1 MARKIL
7 FGVSVTLALLLALP
21 WAGLAEPKKPVRI
34 QGTKAMYLRV
44 VARPFAKIYKEPK
57 EGAEVVDA
65 NVRTFQPFYVYAQP
79 QQAQAVTQTKEEGWY
94 QVGLNERGDIKGWM
108 KASDVMVWKHAMC
121 LLYTPPQ
128 GRQPV
133 LMFSDIKP
141 LQAMTKEAKDKRIAT
156 AKGYYQTIAEAGQKN
171 LPESFPV
178 SGMEPKRWIDPRT
191 QFYLMPVLEAVNV
204 VVDDE
209 DATLVKLAAA
219 TAAGRGSS
227 NVRTNAAARQEAL
240 ATVTSGDAA
249 RNLKEQKIDVVYV
262 MDMTQSMKPFIEA
275 TLKTIL
281 DMSAALSQKMQGG
294 QDLGSN
300 IRFGLWGYRDSE
312 TIPGIEFNT
321 RNFTPELQTVESFTK
336 TLGTVHEANV
346 GSEGFDEDVF
356 GGMDQAILNTKWT
369 GDALRFIVLV
379 GDAPSHPLGH
389 KWNSSKKDEKI
400 LRALATEKKVY
411 VFSMHIQYPD
421 PRLKSYHQVGEAQF
435 SVLATNPGTDKAAWF
450 KVEATDTNAFTRTSK
465 QVAEAMVAALQ
476 LGQQGV
482 VMSAAVPKAGASQ
495 PAAPQPAAPAG
506 SAPSAG
512 AEAGQAAQIAA
523 VIRAAQVQWLGKKT
537 ETKAPRDMVA
547 FALDKDLLNPAI
559 PSMDVCVLLNKRQ
572 LDSLVK
578 MLKDVINAGRA
589 GQITGDNFFKVLQGV
604 ATMSGVDPDKIRNA
618 KKFAESGMVPDF
630 LAGLPYKS
638 QLMALTNERWA
649 SWSAMEQSQFLQVLD
664 AKIQAYQDIHEQH
677 DQWVQLNQGDDK
689 DQFVYPVKLALMP

>member
-1 MARKIL
+1 MARKLIFCL
-7 FGVSVTLALLLALP
+7 SITLALLLAAP

-94 QVGLNERGDIKGWM
+94 QVGPNERGDIKGWM
-108 KASDVMVWKHAMC
+108 KATDVMVWKHAMC
-121 LLYTPPQ
+121 LLYTPPE

-141 LQAMTKEAKDKRIAT
+141 LQALTKQAKDQRVAT
-156 AKGYYQTIAEAGQKN
+156 AKGYYQTITEAGQKN
-171 LPESFPV
+171 LPETFPV
-178 SGMEPKRWIDPRT
+178 KGMEPKGWIDPRT

-204 VVDDE
+204 VVDGE

-219 TAAGRGSS
+219 TAAERGAS
-227 NVRTNAAARQEAL
+227 NIRTNVQARQQAL
-240 ATVTSGDAA
+240 VAADSGDAVQKI
-249 RNLKEQKIDVVYV
+249 KEQKIDMVYV
-262 MDMTQSMKPFIEA
+262 MDMTRSMKPYIEA
-275 TLKTIL
+275 TLRTIL
-281 DMSAALSQKMQGG
+281 DTSALLSQNMQGG

-300 IRFGLWGYRDSE
+300 IRFGLWGFRDNE

-321 RNFTPELQTVESFTK
+321 RNFTPELLPVEEFGK
-336 TLGTVHEANV
+336 ILGTVREADA
-346 GSEGFDEDVF
+346 GSAGFDEDVF
-356 GGMDQAILNTKWT
+356 GGVNEAILNTKWT
-369 GDALRFIVLV
+369 EDALRFIVLI

-389 KWNSSKKDEKI
+389 KWNSSNKDEKI
-400 LRALATEKKVY
+400 LRALADEKKVY
-411 VFSMHIQYPD
+411 LFSMHIQHPD
-421 PRLKSYHQVGEAQF
+421 PRLRSYHEVGEVQF
-435 SVLATNPGTDKAAWF
+435 SALATNPGTDKAALF
-450 KVEATDTNAFTRTSK
+450 KVEAGDNQAFARTSK
-465 QVAEAMVAALQ
+465 RVAESMVAALKK
-476 LGQQGV
+476 GQHGA
-482 VMSAAVPKAGASQ
+482 VMTAAPQ
-495 PAAPQPAAPAG
+495 PAGSQPAAPAG
-506 SAPSAG
+506 QAPSTG
-512 AEAGQAAQIAA
+512 AEASQSAQIAG

-537 ETKAPRDMVA
+537 EIKAPRDLLV
-547 FALDKDLLNPAI
+547 FAIDKDLLNPAI

-589 GQITGDNFFKVLQGV
+589 GQITGDDFFKVLQGV
-604 ATMSGVDPDKIRNA
+604 ATVSGVDPDKIRNA
-618 KKFAESGMVPDF
+618 KKFADSGMVPDF

-677 DQWVQLNQGDDK
+677 DQWVRLNQGDDK
-689 DQFVYPVKLALMP
+689 DQFVHPVKLALMP